1 MGKSLYIQRR
11 ADELKQMTQNPLST
25 NPVHVT
31 IPIHGPVA
39 TSDIVLEFLKQHMDR
54 RNCTIYHLDIA
65 PSVSVVSCIILY
77 IVCFFG
83 ECMCHIDIFIR

>member
-11 ADELKQMTQNPLST
+11 ADELKQNLLST

-39 TSDIVLEFLKQHMDR
+39 TSDIVLEFLRQHMDR
-54 RNCTIYHLDIA
+54 GNCTIYHLDIA
-65 PSVSVVSCIILY
+65 PSVSVVWCIVLSC

-83 ECMCHIDIFIR
+83 ECMCHIDI